1 MDEKYELRTMEDNRL
16 CGSATEGKNASLTM
30 DCRILVPS

>member
-16 CGSATEGKNASLTM
+16 CGSATGGQMASLTM
-30 DCRILVPS
+30 DCRIPVPS